1 MLTLF
6 HAPLSRS
13 SRLIWLLEE
22 LGTDYEIQ
30 HCDIA
35 RMDGS
40 GGRDFTN
47 PHPDGKVPA
56 LIHDGALITECAA
69 VALYLTDLHPAS
81 EIGVPVGHRDRG
93 EYLTWLAWCA
103 GELES
108 VLGPRLGGHVPT
120 DPHSVRRYEA
130 AVARLLDRLWS
141 APYLM
146 GDRFSAADVMI
157 GATIMWARA
166 HLPESPTLDAYVARI
181 SERPARLAA
190 VAKDGDIAA
199 VTSSRA
205 A

>member
-22 LGTDYEIQ
+22 LGADYEIQ

-35 RMDGS
+35 RMNGS
-40 GGRDFTN
+40 GGRDLTN

-69 VALYLTDLHPAS
+69 MGLYLTDLHPAS

-103 GELES
+103 GELEP
-108 VLGPRLGGHVPT
+108 VLGRRLGGHIPT

-157 GATIMWARA
+157 GSTVMWARA
-166 HLPESPTLDAYVARI
+166 HLPESPTLDAYVARV
-181 SERPARLAA
+181 SDRPARLAA
-190 VAKDGDIAA
+190 MAKDGDIAA
-199 VTSSRA
+199 VTSSKA

>member
-13 SRLIWLLEE
+13 SRLIWLMEE
-22 LGTDYEIQ
+22 LGADYDIR
-30 HCDIA
+30 HCDIT

-40 GGRDFTN
+40 GRRDIAN

-69 VALYLTDLHPAS
+69 VALYITDLHPATGM
-81 EIGVPVGHRDRG
+81 GVPVGHRDRG
-93 EYLTWLAWCA
+93 EYLTWLAWGA
-103 GELES
+103 GELEP
-108 VLGPRLGGHVPT
+108 VLGPRLGGHIPT
-120 DPHSVRRYEA
+120 DPYSVRRYEA
-130 AVARLLDRLWS
+130 VVDRLLDRLWS

-146 GDRFSAADVMI
+146 GDWFSAADVMI
-157 GATIMWARA
+157 GSTVMWARA

-181 SERPARLAA
+181 SDRPARLAA
-190 VAKDGDIAA
+190 MEKDGDIAA
-199 VTSSRA
+199 VTSLRA

>member
-13 SRLIWLLEE
+13 SRLLWLMEE
-22 LGTDYEIQ
+22 LGAEYDVRY
-30 HCDIA
+30 CNIA

-40 GGRDFTN
+40 GERDRAN

-81 EIGVPVGHRDRG
+81 GIGAPVGHRDRG
-93 EYLTWLAWCA
+93 EYLTWLSWGA
-103 GELES
+103 GELEP
-108 VLGPRLGGHVPT
+108 VLGPRLGGHFPT
-120 DPHSVRRYEA
+120 DPYSVRRYEA
-130 AVARLLDRLWS
+130 AVDRLVDRLWS
-141 APYLM
+141 APFLM
-146 GDRFSAADVMI
+146 GDRFSAADVMV
-157 GATIMWARA
+157 GATVMWARA
-166 HLPESPTLDAYVARI
+166 HLPESPTLDAYVERI

-190 VAKDGDIAA
+190 MRKDGDISAA
-199 VTSSRA
+199 PSAQA